1 MISVGLHPGRTDWDT
16 ARMTTASQA
25 EIAASLADLRDR
37 VDATLDGFLG
47 TVAAELR
54 DADPSSAPIVE
65 EIRRLLAAGGKR
77 LRPACCYWGFRA
89 AGGADG
95 APIVRAAAALELLHT
110 MALVHDDLMDEA
122 ITRRGAPSVHIH
134 LEAGM
139 ASIVDPVGRR
149 QAARSGAIIVG
160 DLAAVLADR
169 LFLEAGFDP
178 SVTVDGLA
186 RYHRMRTAMAAG
198 QFLDVAGVASRDEAS
213 ARRAAALKG
222 GAYSVAGPL
231 EIGAALAEA
240 TEVRRA
246 ALARFGRP
254 LGEAFQLRD
263 DLLDGE
269 GAHGATPALVNA
281 LIDEARDAL
290 DPAVLDPE
298 AVAALRGLADG
309 MVMA

>member
-1 MISVGLHPGRTDWDT
+1 
-16 ARMTTASQA
+16 MTTASKA

-37 VDATLDGFLG
+37 VDAVLDGFLAAAADELQDVEPA
-47 TVAAELR
+47 TAPLVA
-54 DADPSSAPIVE
+54 

-89 AGGADG
+89 TGGRDG
-95 APIVRAAAALELLHT
+95 TPIVRASAALELLHT

-122 ITRRGAPSVHIH
+122 ATRRGVSSVHVH
-134 LEAGM
+134 LEDGL
-139 ASIVDPVGRR
+139 ASIADPVARR
-149 QAARSGAIIVG
+149 RAAVSGAIIAG

-178 SVTVDGLA
+178 SATVDALG
-186 RYHRMRTAMAAG
+186 RYHRMRTVMAAG
-198 QFLDVAGVASRDEAS
+198 QFLDVAGVAVRDEGA
-213 ARRAAALKG
+213 ARKAAALKG
-222 GAYSVAGPL
+222 GEYSVSGPL
-231 EIGAALAEA
+231 EIGAALAGA
-240 TEVRRA
+240 TEAQRA

-263 DLLDGE
+263 DLLDAE

-281 LIDEARDAL
+281 LVDEARDAL

-298 AVAALRGLADG
+298 AVAALRALADR